1 MSSKFLSFLSILIAV
16 LGIGAPIAWDYW
28 SNLYSLTLYKKS
40 ERVVLSEES
49 KIPGLKFEYLG
60 SNIEKLNTTRFQFE
74 NSGNKYID
82 RSDVMNITEVKVEGV
97 EILAI
102 KIVEQHP
109 KNLNLELKKL
119 NGNSFSISFDLL
131 NPKDYAIFDI
141 ISSGSIEQ
149 FKSSSRI
156 KKIDKIIDRD
166 FRFNP
171 PLSDRV
177 SVYQWISV
185 PFSIVFLMLT
195 WKSFRELVV
204 PIRSSAYMI
213 KDKLEIGFDKK
224 KFLPLLEKS
233 TNGLLMNHTKQK
245 IKARLNELDENNEE
259 DLKKFKSD
267 VYIDLLNQD
276 VGGSA
281 AIAIIGLIG
290 WVLYNIASLLMSLMH
305 V

>member
-1 MSSKFLSFLSILIAV
+1 
-16 LGIGAPIAWDYW
+16 
-28 SNLYSLTLYKKS
+28 
-40 ERVVLSEES
+40 
-49 KIPGLKFEYLG
+49 
-60 SNIEKLNTTRFQFE
+60 
-74 NSGNKYID
+74 
-82 RSDVMNITEVKVEGV
+82 
-97 EILAI
+97 
-102 KIVEQHP
+102 
-109 KNLNLELKKL
+109 
-119 NGNSFSISFDLL
+119 
-131 NPKDYAIFDI
+131 
-141 ISSGSIEQ
+141 
-149 FKSSSRI
+149 
-156 KKIDKIIDRD
+156 
-166 FRFNP
+166 
-171 PLSDRV
+171 
-177 SVYQWISV
+177 
-185 PFSIVFLMLT
+185 MLT